1 MFLLAKA
8 RKNGPLEAKASALP
22 VTCAKWNG
30 KRVSFCLRLM
40 ACSYLLLLAAAC
52 CCLLLLAYV
61 CTYLLLLAA
70 AGFRCARFA
79 RTAVPTTGARL
90 RKVHAVFVLFFLVTL
105 PEPLGIAGAVWC
117 LSEAAWGMS
126 DAICLLLLACSL
138 GDFSLMFIDF
148 HCFPLIF
155 IDFQTGVTILSSSG
169 KDPRQGS
176 QF

>member
-1 MFLLAKA
+1 MLASD
-8 RKNGPLEAKASALP
+8 G
-22 VTCAKWNG
+22 
-30 KRVSFCLRLM
+30 
-40 ACSYLLLLAAAC
+40 LLLLAFAC
-52 CCLLLLAYV
+52 SCLLLLAST
-61 CTYLLLLAA
+61 CLCLHLLASA
-70 AGFRCARFA
+70 CCCWLSMCALRA
-79 RTAVPTTGARL
+79 HCGTHYWGPTEESPCG
-90 RKVHAVFVLFFLVTL
+90 FVLFFLVTL

-148 HCFPLIF
+148 HCFSLIF

-176 QF
+176 QL